1 MRRVLGGLLAALVL
15 AACGNSG
22 TAPTASAPP
31 AESATASS
39 VSAPAAAPPAAA
51 TPATGANSS
60 AAPSAGESLDIRA
73 EEKDKNETALER
85 AVALPAAGSL
95 PAGRWVA
102 GQHYRP
108 LTPTQPTNVAPGK
121 IEVVEVFW
129 YGCSHCYAL
138 EPFMQ
143 SWLKKLP
150 PDVEFVR
157 VPVMWSSTHR
167 AHARMY
173 YTLQALG
180 KVEALHT
187 QVFDAMHQ
195 QKLPLAGGNDADTL
209 KQQQAFA
216 TSHGIS
222 ATDYANAFNSFT
234 VQSKLQLAEE
244 LTTRYKVEGVPL
256 VVINGKFVS
265 DVGMAGSQAN
275 LISLINDLVAAER
288 RR

>member
-1 MRRVLGGLLAALVL
+1 MKRALAGLVVTLLAA
-15 AACGNSG
+15 CSGSG
-22 TAPTASAPP
+22 TAPPATNTPAP
-31 AESATASS
+31 ASATAPASEAPS
-39 VSAPAAAPPAAA
+39 AAPAAAPPTAA
-51 TPATGANSS
+51 TPAAARS
-60 AAPSAGESLDIRA
+60 ATPSAGESLDIRGD
-73 EEKDKNETALER
+73 DKNETALER
-85 AVALPAAGSL
+85 AVALPPAGTL

-108 LTPTQPTNVAPGK
+108 LSPAQPTSVAPGK

-138 EPFMQ
+138 EPFIQ

-150 PDVEFVR
+150 RDVEFVR

-180 KVEALHT
+180 KVDALHT
-187 QVFDAMHQ
+187 KVFDAIHQ
-195 QKLPLAGGNDADTL
+195 EKLSLVGWSDADTL
-209 KQQQAFA
+209 KQQQSWAVA
-216 TSHGIS
+216 HGIR
-222 ATDYANAFNSFT
+222 ADDYANAFNSFT
-234 VQSKLQLAEE
+234 VQSKLQQAEE

-256 VVINGKFVS
+256 VVINGKYVS

-275 LISLINDLVAAER
+275 LISLINDLVAAEKR
-288 RR
+288 R